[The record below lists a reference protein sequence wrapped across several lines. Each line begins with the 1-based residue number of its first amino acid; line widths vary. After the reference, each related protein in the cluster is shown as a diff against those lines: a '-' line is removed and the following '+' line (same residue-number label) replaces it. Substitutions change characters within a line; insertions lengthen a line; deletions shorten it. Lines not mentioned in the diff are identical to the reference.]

1 MSLRYFRHGD
11 GAEALKTGANMG
23 LRPSRTVHDKPV
35 LHPTRQAFVAARG
48 EPSISTKVREEK
60 QAVDKLLV
68 HDTSNPL
75 VLSAFGVGVFSL
87 VTLLGIHLRRGL
99 QPAIILASSGGP
111 GTDTTI
117 NTPYAL
123 GDNIMEMK
131 TQSSSIIHS
140 TAAFETRPAHTAN
153 FSRFGWEQL
162 SSQNSRPCTAI
173 AAKRS
178 SRPPLAAKRSSTNG
192 VAAPR
197 RITSE
202 TVKSSG
208 RSIKRQ
214 LSLVRAVNNAA
225 APPKKSIEKKRV
237 GRKPKSE
244 PKNNIV
250 QLLYERSLLLVD
262 GYNVIFGTEKLK
274 EMSEKSMDQARESL
288 VMGCESVANSRGWDV
303 AVVFDAPQT
312 DEDRVEDHRS
322 PRVSVVFTNRM
333 ETADAYIEKAA
344 EERRDLG
351 DGATLVATNDS
362 MIRLMAS
369 ARKAGTMNVDA
380 LMETIEGSEKAMAAR
395 LKAGREANKLQRGDY
410 DFLEDLALAV
420 RHTDSAI
427 EAKNVQRAQQYSD
440 HRQLLDRIA
449 ADRSP
454 ADIERLASIEKHMP
468 DAERTR
474 FDMDKRLLGLLDLL
488 GTAWWAEENR
498 EGRDRRTER
507 GEGSK
512 EREESRKER

>member
-23 LRPSRTVHDKPV
+23 LRPSRTVHGKPV

-48 EPSISTKVREEK
+48 EPSISTKAREEK

-162 SSQNSRPCTAI
+162 SSQNSRPCT
-173 AAKRS
+173 
-178 SRPPLAAKRSSTNG
+178 PLAAKRSSTNG

-498 EGRDRRTER
+498 EGRDRRNER
-507 GEGSK
+507 GETEEQRR
-512 EREESRKER
+512 ERQKKR